1 MNSSSSDVKRS
12 YFHLLSFFLQDQKV
26 ESRFVTCLI
35 KWGIQLGIDVSNTKD
50 LEMAST
56 SYVPPANKTEKL
68 EALYHLVYMI
78 YLDKV
83 MEDVE
88 LELACAYAE
97 KLGFEKNMVGD
108 LFKSIAT
115 IPYDRATPQDV
126 KKEVEDFLKVQGY

>member
-1 MNSSSSDVKRS
+1 MDYNSNDVKRS
-12 YFHLLSFFLQDQKV
+12 YFHLLSFFLQEEKV
-26 ESRFVTCLI
+26 ESHYVTCLI
-35 KWGIQLGIDVSNTKD
+35 KWCIQLGIDVTNTKD

-56 SYVPPANKTEKL
+56 AYVAPSNKTEKL

-88 LELACAYAE
+88 LELACVYAE
-97 KLGFEKNMVGD
+97 KLGFEKKLVGD

-115 IPYDRATPQDV
+115 IPYDRVTPQDV
-126 KKEVEDFLKVQGY
+126 RREVEDFLKVQGY